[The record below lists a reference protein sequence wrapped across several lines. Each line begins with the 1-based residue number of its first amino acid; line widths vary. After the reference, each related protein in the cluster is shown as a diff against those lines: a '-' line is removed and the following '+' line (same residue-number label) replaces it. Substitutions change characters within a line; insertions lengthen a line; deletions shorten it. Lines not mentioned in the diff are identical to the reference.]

1 MKIEKIKLWEEEN
14 NEANLTAYIL
24 DEFSRIRLNK
34 RQAIIICPG
43 GAYLRTSDREAEPV
57 AMKFASLGFNT
68 FVLRYNTYFKS
79 KEDGLAYIEGN
90 KNKEIKV
97 NKNTKYPQPL
107 FDLAKSMIIVK
118 ERAEEWNID
127 LDNISICGFSAG
139 AHLAASLGVNWNSN
153 LLKDKFKVENE
164 IFRPKSIIL
173 GYPVIDYMVIK
184 ELNTKSK
191 NKMDID
197 LFKVSNEALFGTES
211 PSDELRE
218 ALSITNK
225 ITNNMPPTF
234 IWHTANDELVYA
246 ENSLKLALAL
256 SEKEIK
262 YELHI
267 FQEGPHGMALCNEV
281 TASKDEEV
289 NKECEIWFDL
299 VIKWLMKNREN

>member
-24 DEFSRIRLNK
+24 DEFPRVKLNK
-34 RQAIIICPG
+34 RPAIIICPG

-68 FVLRYNTYFKS
+68 FVLRYNTYFNS

-90 KNKEIKV
+90 RNKKIKV

-107 FDLAKSMIIVK
+107 FDLAKSMIIVS
-118 ERAEEWNID
+118 ERAEAWNID

-139 AHLAASLGVNWNSN
+139 AHLAASLGVNWNSD
-153 LLKDKFKVENE
+153 LLKDKFKLENK
-164 IFRPKSIIL
+164 IFKPKSIIL

-184 ELNTKSK
+184 ELDTKSK

-197 LFKVSNEALFGTES
+197 LFKVSNEALFGVND
-211 PSDELRE
+211 PSDEFRE
-218 ALSITNK
+218 ALSISNK
-225 ITNNMPPTF
+225 ITENMPPTF
-234 IWHTANDELVYA
+234 IWHTANDELVYSK
-246 ENSLKLALAL
+246 NSLNIALAL
-256 SEKEIK
+256 SEKNIK

-267 FQEGPHGMALCNEV
+267 FQEGPHGMSLCNDV
-281 TASKDEEV
+281 TA
-289 NKECEIWFDL
+289 NKESHINSACEIWFDL
-299 VIKWLMKNREN
+299 ASKWLKNQ